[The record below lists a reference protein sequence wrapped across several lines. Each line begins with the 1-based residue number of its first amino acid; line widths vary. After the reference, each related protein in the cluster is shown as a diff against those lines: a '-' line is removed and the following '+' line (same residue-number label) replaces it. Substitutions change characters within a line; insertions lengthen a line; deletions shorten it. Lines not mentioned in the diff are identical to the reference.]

1 MSAPSSISQTLWA
14 TQIPLHVT
22 HRSSPTTPF
31 ITSIPRFSY
40 LSLLLP
46 RLSAFFD
53 APCSSFHFE
62 DVQLRNLAV
71 GLLADLYAPSLPW
84 RLVVDDGPA
93 WDIGDT
99 FLNSVKEVSKPSS
112 SSFSLTSSP
121 FFICYHFC
129 LSLLFPD
136 MHSILPAQFHTYMKP
151 CSRHKPGRLC
161 SLRQR
166 QPNHENVKG
175 PHHPALER
183 RH

>member
-14 TQIPLHVT
+14 TQIPLHIT

-31 ITSIPRFSY
+31 ITSVPRFSY

-84 RLVVDDGPA
+84 RLVVDDGVA

-99 FLNSVKEVSKPSS
+99 FLNSVKEVSETIL
-112 SSFSLTSSP
+112 FLP
-121 FFICYHFC
+121 FNYR
-129 LSLLFPD
+129 LSL
-136 MHSILPAQFHTYMKP
+136 
-151 CSRHKPGRLC
+151 
-161 SLRQR
+161 
-166 QPNHENVKG
+166 
-175 PHHPALER
+175 
-183 RH
+183 